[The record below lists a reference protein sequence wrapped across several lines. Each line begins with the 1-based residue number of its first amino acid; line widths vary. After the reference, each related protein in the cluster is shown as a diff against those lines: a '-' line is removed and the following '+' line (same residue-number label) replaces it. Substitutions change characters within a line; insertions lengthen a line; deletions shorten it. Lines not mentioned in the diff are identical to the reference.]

1 MLKFINNVRKEEQT
15 IGYELFNKKKL
26 YEICGSYENYKSSK
40 TPFCPRK
47 LRLFLTSE
55 YCDLSKVVPT
65 KEDIKFI
72 IMNPSLSKDYFDKYK
87 LLFMDFLNDINVVNW
102 ISINDGISKF
112 NKLSEREF
120 INIWREVNTN
130 VAWNTCDEQAILTF
144 MLLTIENII
153 KLSDYFHINNIT
165 KFNSLIDERAIGLFN
180 SLKRNYYNPSFISNS
195 EIYKNEFNKLK
206 SDLNKLIKDT
216 YEDDCEY
223 DKLINLFS
231 DMDYSYREF
240 ESIKGYANFSIA
252 SYLSK
257 KINPDM
263 ISKTNTKEFWKWN
276 EIVER
281 EDLTI
286 KFIKDNLEIINLQ
299 RDKKWLWAKISQA
312 KYVNN
317 YTILQNPD
325 LHWDWHHVIQ
335 NKNLTFELFDKLP
348 ENITHQDWVW
358 HHLSTAEGL
367 TERFINKYK
376 DKNWSWE
383 LLVLHPNIS
392 RKFIKDNIDKVSKSK
407 IYVAPSAFIPELA
420 NKLFDLELDID
431 YHLLSNNYHLSYDIV
446 NRYRD
451 KNWEWADLLGRS
463 LSKNIILRF
472 YHTMPESIK
481 LSMFRRESETSS
493 LYPIP
498 GEISIQYIDYMKIRH
513 IKALRIS
520 RFFRDILYNPKYE
533 SARRN
538 ITNKFESD

>member
-1 MLKFINNVRKEEQT
+1 MLKFINNVKIKEQL

-26 YEICGSYENYKSSK
+26 YEICGSYENYISNK
-40 TPFCPRK
+40 TPFCPHK

-55 YCDLSKVVPT
+55 YCDLSKVIPT

-72 IMNPSLSKDYFDKYK
+72 IMNPSLTEDYFDKYK
-87 LLFMDFLNDINVVNW
+87 SLFIGFLNDTNVANW
-102 ISINDGISKF
+102 ISINEGTSEF

-120 INIWREVNTN
+120 INIWGEVNRN

-165 KFNSLIDERAIGLFN
+165 EFNSLIDERSIGVFN
-180 SLKRNYYNPSFISNS
+180 KVKKAYYNPSFISNS
-195 EIYKNEFNKLK
+195 EKYKNDFDELK
-206 SDLNKLIKDT
+206 RNLDKLIKET
-216 YEDDCEY
+216 YKVDCEY
-223 DKLINLFS
+223 NKLINLFS
-231 DMDYSYREF
+231 DMDYSYRIY
-240 ESIKGYANFSIA
+240 ESIKGYENFSVA
-252 SYLSK
+252 SYFSK

-286 KFIKDNLEIINLQ
+286 KFIKDNLEIINSQ

-312 KYVNN
+312 KYVYND
-317 YTILQNPD
+317 TILQNPD
-325 LHWDWHHVIQ
+325 IHWDWRHVIQ

-348 ENITHQDWVW
+348 ENMPYQDWVW
-358 HHLSTAEGL
+358 HHLSNAEGL
-367 TERFINKYK
+367 TERFVNKYK

-392 RKFIKDNIDKVSKSK
+392 RKFIKDNINKVNKCK
-407 IYVAPSAFIPELA
+407 IYIPPCAFIPKLE

-498 GEISIQYIDYMKIRH
+498 GEISIQYIDYMKTLH

-533 SARRN
+533 SAKRN
-538 ITNKFESD
+538 IMNKFKRD